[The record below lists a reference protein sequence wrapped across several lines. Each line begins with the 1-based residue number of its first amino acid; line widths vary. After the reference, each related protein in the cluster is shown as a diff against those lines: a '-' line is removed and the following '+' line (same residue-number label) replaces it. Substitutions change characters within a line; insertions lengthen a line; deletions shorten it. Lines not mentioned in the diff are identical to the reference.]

1 MEEQPGQQHNHHYH
15 HHYHHNHHHH
25 LHSPSSHS
33 NYYYHTPSLQH
44 GAEGNAK
51 YQPKP
56 LKYDHKHALQHQEA
70 HQKKTGHGEINGTSG
85 DRYNPTKVLGSDKSA
100 CQSASRVTNG
110 SQQVTADPNTNSRHL
125 TKTINFG
132 KTISKTKTLLQKNIM
147 DKKNEKTF
155 ESKSKDIKCTDK
167 GETGHIQNGL
177 LSNNSGFITNGY
189 VSKGAENDGSGS
201 ESGYA
206 TPKKRKAKCTNAKPV
221 ESSNLLTGKMS
232 DPEIKVDPENLKSD
246 AFAEQKGGMRLDNGK
261 ASWKCESGSAGAG
274 RRKLN
279 SGDIQRKNSDAKPVA
294 GKKFDDRPK
303 GKSSP
308 VTSSKEDSW
317 TLFKPP
323 PVFPVDNSSA
333 KIVPKISYAS
343 KVKENLNKA
352 AQNNSAAPSSLTF
365 SSQTG
370 ETPALNC
377 VSQVPMSAMKS
388 VSTVNFANGPL
399 LVGADGGFMAAATST
414 VSHTLPGGA
423 EPLSIEPS
431 SASSNPSEQKKSGLF
446 TFPSN
451 MQHALPDVAQGE
463 PPGPSN
469 QHSLGE
475 IFQNQWGLSF
485 INEPSAGPEAGTDKI
500 EAGPVAWEHPSPPV
514 SQGAEMVSSGNERPV
529 FPKAYELEKRTSP
542 QVPDGATLKTAHG
555 PGGDGTVLPLLPLE
569 PQHLGELQKSEA
581 ASQGS
586 LVFQSKVE
594 IEVTIQTSLKNTL
607 QTSAKDK
614 RYHGDLDCK
623 DSWGSFDLRAA
634 IIYHTKEMES
644 ILNLQKQDPNRIIT
658 YNEAM
663 DHPDL

>member
-1 MEEQPGQQHNHHYH
+1 MEEQPGH
-15 HHYHHNHHHH
+15 HHHHHHH
-25 LHSPSSHS
+25 LHHSSSSHGT
-33 NYYYHTPSLQH
+33 YYYYSTPSLQH
-44 GAEGNAK
+44 GAEGNLR

-56 LKYDHKHALQHQEA
+56 LKHDHKHALQHQEA
-70 HQKKTGHGEINGTSG
+70 HQKKTGHGEINGTTG
-85 DRYNPTKVLGSDKSA
+85 DRHNPTRILGSEKSA
-100 CQSASRVTNG
+100 NQTASSVTNG
-110 SQQVTADPNTNSRHL
+110 SQQTTADLNTNSRHL
-125 TKTINFG
+125 AKTINFG
-132 KTISKTKTLLQKNIM
+132 KTSNKTKTLLQKNSM
-147 DKKNEKTF
+147 DKKNDKTY
-155 ESKSKDIKCTDK
+155 ESKPKDIKCTEK
-167 GETGHIQNGL
+167 VEAGLIQNGL

-206 TPKKRKAKCTNAKPV
+206 TPKKRKAKCTNAKPA
-221 ESSNLLTGKMS
+221 ENSNLLTGKMS
-232 DPEIKVDPENLKSD
+232 DPEFKLDSDNLKSD
-246 AFAEQKGGMRLDNGK
+246 GFAEQKGGSRLDNGK
-261 ASWKCESGSAGAG
+261 ASWKCESGTG
-274 RRKLN
+274 RGKPN
-279 SGDIQRKNSDAKPVA
+279 SGDLQRKNSDAKPIA

-303 GKSSP
+303 GKASP

-352 AQNNSAAPSSLTF
+352 AQNNSVSHSSLTF
-365 SSQTG
+365 SSQAG
-370 ETPALNC
+370 ETPPSNC

-399 LVGADGGFMAAATST
+399 LVGADGGFMAAAAST

-423 EPLSIEPS
+423 EPS
-431 SASSNPSEQKKSGLF
+431 STESSPASSNPPDQKKSGLF
-446 TFPSN
+446 TFSSN
-451 MQHALPDVAQGE
+451 MQHALPEVVQGE
-463 PPGPSN
+463 SSGLSN

-485 INEPSAGPEAGTDKI
+485 INEPSAGPEAGTDKK
-500 EAGPVAWEHPSPPV
+500 EVGPMVWENSTPQV
-514 SQGAEMVSSGNERPV
+514 SQGAEIVSSGNECPV

-542 QVPDGATLKTAHG
+542 QVPDGATLKAAHG
-555 PGGDGTVLPLLPLE
+555 SGGDGTVLSLE
-569 PQHLGELQKSEA
+569 PQHLGELQKPEA

-586 LVFQSKVE
+586 LVFQSKVLE
-594 IEVTIQTSLKNTL
+594 IELTLPTSLKNTL

-644 ILNLQKQDPNRIIT
+644 IFNLQKQDPNRIIT

>member
-1 MEEQPGQQHNHHYH
+1 MEEQPGPQQHHH
-15 HHYHHNHHHH
+15 HHHH
-25 LHSPSSHS
+25 LHSSSS
-33 NYYYHTPSLQH
+33 YYYYPASLQH
-44 GAEGNAK
+44 GAEGSAK

-56 LKYDHKHALQHQEA
+56 IKHDHKHALQHQET
-70 HQKKTGHGEINGTSG
+70 HQKKTVHGELNGTTG
-85 DRYNPTKVLGSDKSA
+85 DRKTLASDKPA
-100 CQSASRVTNG
+100 NQIASRIPNG
-110 SQQVTADPNTNSRHL
+110 SQQAAAEIGTNSKHL
-125 TKTINFG
+125 AKPTNFG
-132 KTISKTKTLLQKNIM
+132 KANNRPKTLLHRNSM
-147 DKKNEKTF
+147 DKKNEKSY
-155 ESKSKDIKCTDK
+155 ESKPKDIRCAEK
-167 GETGHIQNGL
+167 GESGSIQNGL
-177 LSNNSGFITNGY
+177 LSISSGLITNGY

-206 TPKKRKAKCTNAKPV
+206 AANKRKTKFTNAKPA
-221 ESSNLLTGKMS
+221 ENSSFLIGKMS
-232 DPEIKVDPENLKSD
+232 DSETKLDPENFKTD
-246 AFAEQKGGMRLDNGK
+246 FFTDQKGATRVDNGK
-261 ASWKCESGSAGAG
+261 ATWKNEPLTTGIG
-274 RRKLN
+274 RGKSN
-279 SGDIQRKNSDAKPVA
+279 PGDIQRKNSDAKPVV

-303 GKSSP
+303 GKASP
-308 VTSSKEDSW
+308 VSSTKEDSW

-352 AQNNSAAPSSLTF
+352 AQNNATSHSSLSF
-365 SSQTG
+365 STQAG
-370 ETPALNC
+370 ETTSSNC

-388 VSTVNFANGPL
+388 VSTINFANGPL
-399 LVGADGGFMAAATST
+399 LVGTDGGFMATAAST
-414 VSHTLPGGA
+414 VSHALPGGA
-423 EPLSIEPS
+423 EPLPTESS

-446 TFPSN
+446 TYPLN
-451 MQHALPDVAQGE
+451 MQHALPDALQGDQS
-463 PPGPSN
+463 GQSN

-485 INEPSAGPEAGTDKI
+485 INEPSAGPETAAEKPDTGQ
-500 EAGPVAWEHPSPPV
+500 VVWEHPTPPA
-514 SQGAEMVSSGNERPV
+514 SQGAETVPSGNERPV

-542 QVPDGATLKTAHG
+542 QVPDGATLKAAHVS
-555 PGGDGTVLPLLPLE
+555 GGDVGALSLE
-569 PQHLGELQKSEA
+569 TLHIWELQKPEA
-581 ASQGS
+581 ASQGL
-586 LVFQSKVE
+586 LVFQAKVCE
-594 IEVTIQTSLKNTL
+594 NEETPQTPLKNTL

>member
-1 MEEQPGQQHNHHYH
+1 MEEQPGQQQH
-15 HHYHHNHHHH
+15 HHHHHHHHNHHHH

-33 NYYYHTPSLQH
+33 AYYYYTPSLQH
-44 GAEGNAK
+44 GAEGSK

-56 LKYDHKHALQHQEA
+56 IKHDHKHALQHQEA
-70 HQKKTGHGEINGTSG
+70 HPKKTGHGEINGTTG
-85 DRYNPTKVLGSDKSA
+85 DRHNPARILGSEKFAS
-100 CQSASRVTNG
+100 QTASRVTNG
-110 SQQVTADPNTNSRHL
+110 SQQTTADLTNSRHL
-125 TKTINFG
+125 AKTINFG
-132 KTISKTKTLLQKNIM
+132 KTTNKTKTLLQKNIM
-147 DKKNEKTF
+147 DKKNEKTY
-155 ESKSKDIKCTDK
+155 ESKPKDIKCTDK
-167 GETGHIQNGL
+167 VEAGLIQNGL

-206 TPKKRKAKCTNAKPV
+206 TPKKRKAKCTNAKPA
-221 ESSNLLTGKMS
+221 ENSNLVTGKMI
-232 DPEIKVDPENLKSD
+232 DPEFKLDSDYLKSD
-246 AFAEQKGGMRLDNGK
+246 GFVEQKGGARLDNGK
-261 ASWKCESGSAGAG
+261 ASWKCESGPTGIG
-274 RRKLN
+274 RGKPN
-279 SGDIQRKNSDAKPVA
+279 SGDIQRKNSDAKPIA

-303 GKSSP
+303 GKASP

-352 AQNNSAAPSSLTF
+352 AQNNPVSPSSLTF
-365 SSQTG
+365 SSQAG
-370 ETPALNC
+370 EIPALNC

-399 LVGADGGFMAAATST
+399 LVGADGGFMATAAST
-414 VSHTLPGGA
+414 ISHTLPGGA
-423 EPLSIEPS
+423 EPSSIES
-431 SASSNPSEQKKSGLF
+431 SPASINPLEQKKSGLF
-446 TFPSN
+446 TFSSN
-451 MQHALPDVAQGE
+451 MQHALLDMAQGE
-463 PPGPSN
+463 PSGPSN
-469 QHSLGE
+469 QQSLGE

-485 INEPSAGPEAGTDKI
+485 INEPSAGPEAGTDKP
-500 EAGPVAWEHPSPPV
+500 EVGPMVWEQSTPQV

-542 QVPDGATLKTAHG
+542 HVPDGATLKAAHG
-555 PGGDGTVLPLLPLE
+555 PGGDGTTLSLE
-569 PQHLGELQKSEA
+569 PQHLGELQKPEA

-586 LVFQSKVE
+586 LVFQSKVLE
-594 IEVTIQTSLKNTL
+594 IEVTLQTSLKNTL
-607 QTSAKDK
+607 QTSAKEK

-623 DSWGSFDLRAA
+623 DSWGSFDQRAA

-644 ILNLQKQDPNRIIT
+644 ILNLQKQDPSRIIT

>member
-1 MEEQPGQQHNHHYH
+1 M
-15 HHYHHNHHHH
+15 
-25 LHSPSSHS
+25 
-33 NYYYHTPSLQH
+33 
-44 GAEGNAK
+44 
-51 YQPKP
+51 
-56 LKYDHKHALQHQEA
+56 
-70 HQKKTGHGEINGTSG
+70 
-85 DRYNPTKVLGSDKSA
+85 
-100 CQSASRVTNG
+100 
-110 SQQVTADPNTNSRHL
+110 
-125 TKTINFG
+125 
-132 KTISKTKTLLQKNIM
+132 LQKNSM
-147 DKKNEKTF
+147 DKKNEKTY
-155 ESKSKDIKCTDK
+155 EGKPKDIKCTDK
-167 GETGHIQNGL
+167 VEAGLIQNGL

-189 VSKGAENDGSGS
+189 VSKGADNDGSGS

-206 TPKKRKAKCTNAKPV
+206 TPKKRKAKCINAKPA
-221 ESSNLLTGKMS
+221 ENSNLLTGKMS
-232 DPEIKVDPENLKSD
+232 DPEIKLDSENVKSD
-246 AFAEQKGGMRLDNGK
+246 GFAEQKGGTRLDNGK
-261 ASWKCESGSAGAG
+261 ASWKCESGLTGTG
-274 RRKLN
+274 RGKPN
-279 SGDIQRKNSDAKPVA
+279 SGDILRKNSDAKPIA

-303 GKSSP
+303 GKASP

-352 AQNNSAAPSSLTF
+352 AQNNPVSPSSLPF
-365 SSQTG
+365 SSQAG
-370 ETPALNC
+370 ESSASNC

-399 LVGADGGFMAAATST
+399 LVGADGGFMAAAAST

-423 EPLSIEPS
+423 EPSSIES
-431 SASSNPSEQKKSGLF
+431 SPASSNPLEQKKSGLF
-446 TFPSN
+446 TFSSN
-451 MQHALPDVAQGE
+451 MQQALPDVSQGE
-463 PPGPSN
+463 SSGPSN

-485 INEPSAGPEAGTDKI
+485 INEPSAGPEAGTDKT
-500 EAGPVAWEHPSPPV
+500 EAGPVVWEHPTPQV
-514 SQGAEMVSSGNERPV
+514 SQGAEIVSSGNERPV

-542 QVPDGATLKTAHG
+542 QVPDGATLKAAHG
-555 PGGDGTVLPLLPLE
+555 SVGEGTVLPLE
-569 PQHLGELQKSEA
+569 PQHLGELQKPEA

-586 LVFQSKVE
+586 LVFQSKVLE
-594 IEVTIQTSLKNTL
+594 IEVTLQTSLKNTL

-644 ILNLQKQDPNRIIT
+644 ILNLQKQDPSRIIT